1 MLISDTTTPAPI
13 PLQFPVVCVDDLA
26 VAAVGACWEQVLI
39 PSAVDLA
46 ESSRKSLPGLGWVG

>member
-1 MLISDTTTPAPI
+1 MLISDTTMPAPI

-46 ESSRKSLPGLGWVG
+46 ESSRKSLPGLG